1 MIKNNKGFVVT
12 EVLILSTVII
22 GVLVFMYIQFKNI
35 NREYQYSFK
44 YDTVTGM
51 YIANN
56 ILNYINNENYDIL
69 VNALEAGSAPY
80 LDITSCNDQL
90 FTTNY
95 YCEELLEKSNIEQ
108 ILFAEENLGKLK
120 LKINDLDLDMQKYIK
135 QIQTLN
141 SENDYRIIIKYKDDT
156 FASLRFNKGNA
167 YVQSG
172 LITYLDAINNTGE
185 GHSDT
190 ITNWKDLSENNND
203 ATLYNNPTWT
213 NNSIVFDGTTNY
225 ARIENTANATYPAGL
240 TWEARLKVLSLTGV
254 KPNGNI
260 NLLGNWNTAGGGI
273 YFNNTNKL
281 LANLRLNSSFTEL
294 TNSTSNV
301 IGEFYTV
308 AFTYDKNQMKLYI
321 NGVPISTQQIAST
334 YQASTLPITLGGDP
348 NDNPAILTNYANV
361 EFQNVL
367 LYNRAL
373 SDLEIKRNYNAD
385 MARY

>member
-51 YIANN
+51 YLANN
-56 ILNYINNENYDIL
+56 IINYINNDNYDVL
-69 VNALEAGSAPY
+69 VETIENNNTPY

-90 FTTNY
+90 FTSNY
-95 YCEELLEKSNIEQ
+95 YCEDLFEKSNIEQ
-108 ILFAEENLGKLK
+108 ILFTEENLAKLK
-120 LKINDLDLDMQKYIK
+120 LKINDLDLDMQKYIN

-141 SENDYRIIIKYKDDT
+141 SEGDYRIIIKYKDNT
-156 FASLRFNKGNA
+156 FASLRFNKGKA
-167 YVQSG
+167 YIQRG

-190 ITNWKDLSENNND
+190 ITNWKDLSGNSND
-203 ATLYNNPTWT
+203 AVLYSSPTWT

-225 ARIENTANATYPAGL
+225 ARIENTTSATYPDGL
-240 TWEARLKVLSLTGV
+240 TWEARLKVLSLTGADA
-254 KPNGNI
+254 NGNVY
-260 NLLGNWNTAGGGI
+260 LLGNWNTAGGGI

-281 LANLRLNSSFTEL
+281 LANLRLNSNFVTT
-294 TNSTSNV
+294 TNDTSNV
-301 IGEFYTV
+301 VGKFYTV
-308 AFTYDKNQMKLYI
+308 AFTYHNNKLKLYI
-321 NGVPISTQQIAST
+321 NGTLISTESSTGT
-334 YQASTLPITLGGDP
+334 YQTSTLPITLGGAP
-348 NDNPAILTNYANV
+348 NENPAILTDYANV

-367 LYNRAL
+367 IYNRAL
-373 SDLEIKRNYNAD
+373 SDSEIKRNYNAD
-385 MARY
+385 LARY

>member
-35 NREYQYSFK
+35 DREYQYSFK

-51 YIANN
+51 YLANN
-56 ILNYINNENYDIL
+56 IINYINVENYDLL
-69 VNALEAGSAPY
+69 VNTIENNNSPY
-80 LDITSCNDQL
+80 LDISDCNEQL
-90 FTTNY
+90 FTSNY
-95 YCEELLEKSNIEQ
+95 YCEDLFEKSNIEQ
-108 ILFAEENLGKLK
+108 ILFTEENLGKLK

-141 SENDYRIIIKYKDDT
+141 SENDYRIIIKYKDNT

-190 ITNWKDLSENNND
+190 TTNWKDLSENNND
-203 ATLYNNPTWT
+203 AALYHNPTWT
-213 NNSIVFDGTTNY
+213 NNSIIFDGTTNY
-225 ARIENTANATYPAGL
+225 ARIENTANMTYPNGL
-240 TWEARLKVLSLTGV
+240 TWEARLKVLSLTGLN
-254 KPNGNI
+254 NGT
-260 NLLGNWNTAGGGI
+260 LKLFGNWNTTGGGI

-281 LANLRLNSSFTEL
+281 SANLKLNGYL
-294 TNSTSNV
+294 TTSTNTGTNV
-301 IGEFYTV
+301 VGEFYTV
-308 AFTYDKNQMKLYI
+308 SLTYDNEALKLYI
-321 NGVPISTQQIAST
+321 NGELVSTNARSST
-334 YQASTLPITLGGDP
+334 YSSSTLPLTLGGEP
-348 NDNPAILTNYANV
+348 NENPTILTNYSNV